1 MTKDLRTKFDNLL
14 EDPVFI
20 LKNIVIGSVGGFA
33 LLQLILY
40 FFK

>member
-1 MTKDLRTKFDNLL
+1 MTEYLRTKFDNLL

-20 LKNIVIGSVGGFA
+20 LKNILIGTVGGIA